1 MSEIEKHADTM
12 GQRRVLQDFIEWLG
26 EQKLKVAAWS
36 PLGTQMHP
44 VTEMPDRMIDR
55 FLGIDPVALENERRE
70 LLDAVR
76 APAEQAA
83 PAAECNCAAFDNVDG
98 GHFASCP
105 AAEVKP

>member
-26 EQKLKVAAWS
+26 EQRLEVAAWNDR
-36 PLGTQMHP
+36 GTYMRP

-70 LLDAVR
+70 LLEAARAANETR
-76 APAEQAA
+76 APSPEPQ
-83 PAAECNCAAFDNVDG
+83 P
-98 GHFASCP
+98 
-105 AAEVKP
+105 